1 MEGQPGTRSPAYTLV
16 YASCLPQ
23 LKEVAREHGYALAVH
38 GSMKRDLDLV
48 AIPWVEN
55 ASSAVEL
62 AEAIRDAVNGQ
73 FREVVGARSPEWK
86 PHGRLAWSI
95 YMRPEGGSP
104 YIDLSVMPR
113 RRAGEHYDNEDP
125 RAQVRLPIFGS

>member
-1 MEGQPGTRSPAYTLV
+1 MEDNPGGRSAAYTLV

-23 LKEVAREHGYALAVH
+23 LKEVARERGYALAVH

-55 ASSAVEL
+55 ASSAAEL

-73 FREVVGARSPEWK
+73 FRELEYVAPSPQQK

-104 YIDLSVMPR
+104 YIDLSIMPR
-113 RRAGEHYDNEDP
+113 LSDVCP
-125 RAQVRLPIFGS
+125 V